1 MSISSLVMHV
11 KSDRMDAVTATI
23 TAFEGV
29 EIHAVTE
36 DNRLIVTVDQP
47 DNVKASDTLTRLQNL
62 SGVLNTS
69 LIYNYFE
76 QESDAK
82 EEGDD
87 SL

>member
-11 KSDRMDAVTATI
+11 RPEAIDAVTVALGE
-23 TAFEGV
+23 FEGV
-29 EIHAVTE
+29 ELHAVTE
-36 DNRLIVTVDQP
+36 DSRLVVTVDQP
-47 DNVKASDTLTRLQNL
+47 DNRKASDTLTRLQGL
-62 SGVLNTS
+62 SGVLNAS

-76 QESDAK
+76 PDTDAK